1 MGERQRYKSS
11 GFTYVELLTVLTI
24 IMVLC
29 GLVLLKFTNLQDNQ
43 ILKNTSEQLMSD
55 CFYARS
61 LAEARGKT
69 IQIKIYSKNCYRIL
83 DHQMKCLQEVKIDDR
98 LALSGKDNANILF
111 FSNGTTIGNTFCLQG
126 KKTKKYIVVAQTGR
140 IRVSDK
146 DENI

>member
-24 IMVLC
+24 IMILC
-29 GLVLLKFTNLQDNQ
+29 GLVLLKFTNLQDYQ

-69 IQIKIYSKNCYRIL
+69 IQIKIYSKNFRSPNEMFTGS
-83 DHQMKCLQEVKIDDR
+83 QDR
-98 LALSGKDNANILF
+98 
-111 FSNGTTIGNTFCLQG
+111 
-126 KKTKKYIVVAQTGR
+126 
-140 IRVSDK
+140 
-146 DENI
+146 